1 MERRQFLS
9 LMAAVAG
16 TPLVARCARL
26 ATPSPP
32 KVYRS
37 ESGSLAVALTAS
49 LGRVSLGGRSATLM
63 TYNQQIPGPQLE
75 VRPGDRV
82 QIRFTNALDQPT
94 NLHYHGL
101 HLPPTGLADDPFRT
115 VAPGETALYDF
126 QIPDAHPSGFFW
138 YHPHFHG
145 LVAQQVFH
153 GLAGTIIVRGDE
165 VPGNVDHLPE
175 LQAAQEAVL
184 VLQDFDLDRRGQ
196 VREPMP
202 PFRMWGRQGD
212 LITVNGQVQPRFN
225 LPQGGLLR
233 LRILN
238 ASASRVYQLQLAE
251 DHPWW
256 LAATDGLTL
265 ADPVAQEAVV
275 LAPGERADLLVP
287 GDQPPGNYA
296 LLSLPYD
303 RGIAAM
309 ARSMMGHGAMMGA
322 GTGDTEE
329 PQTIATLDYG
339 ETTASESES
348 SILVNLPTALG
359 TVETLPEP
367 TTVREFVFDHGID
380 PETHDP
386 FLINGRA
393 FGHHRVDTQ
402 VQVGTVEDWVLI
414 NKAGMDHPFH
424 LHTNWFQVISR
435 NGQPEP
441 LRAWKDVVN
450 LRPYETVRIRIPFRD
465 FAGKTVYHCHI
476 LDHEDQGM
484 MEIVEMV

>member
-1 MERRQFLS
+1 M
-9 LMAAVAG
+9 AG
-16 TPLVARCARL
+16 TPLMARCARL
-26 ATPSPP
+26 ATAPTTPT
-32 KVYRS
+32 VYRS
-37 ESGSLAVALTAS
+37 EVGNLEIDLTAS
-49 LGRVSLGGRSATLM
+49 QSQVTVGGRSATLM
-63 TYNQQIPGPQLE
+63 TYNQQVPGPQLE

-115 VAPGETALYDF
+115 VAPGETAQYEF
-126 QIPDAHPSGFFW
+126 QIPDQHPSGFFW
-138 YHPHFHG
+138 YHPHQHG

-153 GLAGTIIVRGDE
+153 GLAGTILVRGEDE
-165 VPGNVDHLPE
+165 PPD

-196 VREPMP
+196 VQEPMP
-202 PFRMWGRQGD
+202 PFRMWGRQGN
-212 LITVNGQVQPRFN
+212 LITVNGQLQPQFG

-238 ASASRVYQLQLAE
+238 ASASRVYQLQLAN
-251 DHPWW
+251 HPWW
-256 LAATDGLTL
+256 LAAIDGLSL
-265 ADPVAQEAVV
+265 EAPVAQEAVI

-287 GDQPPGNYA
+287 GDQAPTSYA

-303 RGIAAM
+303 RGITAM
-309 ARSMMGHGAMMGA
+309 ARSMMGHGAMMAPGVVDA
-322 GTGDTEE
+322 DE
-329 PQTIATLDYG
+329 PQTIAHLDYATSAVDAA
-339 ETTASESES
+339 ET
-348 SILVNLPTALG
+348 VPTVTIPRTLG

-367 TTVREFVFDHGID
+367 SVVREFVFDHGID

-402 VQVGTVEDWVLI
+402 VQVGTVEDWVLV

-435 NGQPEP
+435 NDQPEP
-441 LRAWKDVVN
+441 LRAWRDTVH
-450 LRPYETVRIRIPFRD
+450 LRAYETVRIRIPFRD

-484 MEIVEMV
+484 MGIVEMV

>member
-1 MERRQFLS
+1 MERRRFLS
-9 LMAAVAG
+9 LMAAMAG

-26 ATPSPP
+26 ATAPTPP
-32 KVYRS
+32 TIYRS
-37 ESGSLAVALTAS
+37 EAGRLEIDLTAS
-49 LGRVSLGGRSATLM
+49 LNQVSLGGRSASLM

-115 VAPGETALYDF
+115 VAPGEMALYDF
-126 QIPDAHPSGFFW
+126 HIPDQHPSGFFW
-138 YHPHFHG
+138 YHPHVHG

-153 GLAGTIIVRGDE
+153 GLAGTILVRGKDD
-165 VPGNVDHLPE
+165 PPE
-175 LQAAQEAVL
+175 LASAQEAVL
-184 VLQDFDLDRRGQ
+184 VLQDFDLDRRGNVQ
-196 VREPMP
+196 EPTP
-202 PFRMWGRQGD
+202 VFRMWGRQGKV
-212 LITVNGQVQPRFN
+212 ITVNGQTQPRFS
-225 LPQGGLLR
+225 LPQGGLRR

-238 ASASRVYQLQLAE
+238 ASASRVYQLQLA

-256 LAATDGLTL
+256 LAATDGRSL
-265 ADPVAQEAVV
+265 AAPVAQESVI
-275 LAPGERADLLVP
+275 LAPGERADLLVL
-287 GDQPPGNYA
+287 GDQPPDSYA

-303 RGIAAM
+303 RGIATM
-309 ARSMMGHGAMMGA
+309 AKSMGQEHGA
-322 GTGDTEE
+322 DITEE
-329 PQTIATLDYG
+329 PQTIATLDYAGTTVG
-339 ETTASESES
+339 EMGT
-348 SILVNLPTALG
+348 SILVNLPTAMG

-367 TTVREFVFDHGID
+367 AIVREFVFDHGID
-380 PETHDP
+380 PETRDP

-393 FGHHRVDTQ
+393 FGHHRVDVQ
-402 VQVGTVEDWVLI
+402 AQVGTVEDWVLV

-424 LHTNWFQVISR
+424 LHTNGFQVISR
-435 NGQPEP
+435 NGQPETLP
-441 LRAWKDVVN
+441 AWRDTVN

-484 MEIVEMV
+484 MGIVEMV

>member
-9 LMAAVAG
+9 LMAAMAG
-16 TPLVARCARL
+16 TPLVARCARW
-26 ATPSPP
+26 AAPP
-32 KVYRS
+32 TAPTVYHS
-37 ESGSLAVALTAS
+37 EGGLLEVDLTAS
-49 LGRVSLGGRSATLM
+49 LGPVSLGRRSATLM
-63 TYNQQIPGPQLE
+63 AYNQQVPGPQFE

-126 QIPDAHPSGFFW
+126 QIPDQHPSGFFW
-138 YHPHFHG
+138 YHPHQHG

-153 GLAGTIIVRGDE
+153 GLAGTILVRGQDE
-165 VPGNVDHLPE
+165 PSE
-175 LQAAQEAVL
+175 LVSAQEAVL
-184 VLQDFDLDRRGQ
+184 VLQDFDLDRRGNVQ
-196 VREPMP
+196 EPTP
-202 PFRMWGRQGD
+202 PFRMWGRQGN
-212 LITVNGQVQPRFN
+212 LITVNGQLQPRFT
-225 LPQGGLLR
+225 LPQGSLLR

-238 ASASRVYQLQLAE
+238 ASASRVYRLQLA

-265 ADPVAQEAVV
+265 AAPVAQEEVI
-275 LAPGERADLLVP
+275 LAPGERADLLVSGDRNP
-287 GDQPPGNYA
+287 GSYA

-303 RGIAAM
+303 RGIAVM
-309 ARSMMGHGAMMGA
+309 AKSMGHGVDGVLV
-322 GTGDTEE
+322 EE
-329 PQTIATLDYG
+329 PQTIALLDYG
-339 ETTASESES
+339 VPEGASPGEGAMG
-348 SILVNLPTALG
+348 LGRTGAMPTVLG
-359 TVETLPEP
+359 TVATLPEP
-367 TTVREFVFDHGID
+367 STVRELVFDHGID

-424 LHTNWFQVISR
+424 LHTNAFQVISR

-484 MEIVEMV
+484 MGIVEMV

>member
-9 LMAAVAG
+9 LMVAMAG

-26 ATPSPP
+26 GSTMAMPT
-32 KVYRS
+32 VYTS
-37 ESGSLAVALTAS
+37 EAGTLAVDLTAS
-49 LGRVSLGGRSATLM
+49 QGRVTVGGRSAMLM

-126 QIPDAHPSGFFW
+126 QIPDQHPSGFFW
-138 YHPHFHG
+138 YHPHVHG
-145 LVAQQVFH
+145 LVAQQVAS
-153 GLAGTIIVRGDE
+153 GLAGTVIVRGDD
-165 VPGNVDHLPE
+165 VPGDPDQLPE
-175 LQAAQEAVL
+175 LQSAQEAVL
-184 VLQDFDLDRRGQ
+184 VLQDFDLDRRGHVQ
-196 VREPMP
+196 EPMP
-202 PFRMWGRQGD
+202 PFRMWGRQGNG
-212 LITVNGQVQPRFN
+212 ITVNGQTQPRFS

-238 ASASRVYQLQLAE
+238 ASASRIYQLQLA

-256 LAATDGLTL
+256 LAATDGQSL
-265 ADPVAQEAVV
+265 AAPVSQDAVI
-275 LAPGERADLLVP
+275 LAPGERADLLVS
-287 GDQPPGNYA
+287 GDQESGSYA
-296 LLSLPYD
+296 LMSLPYD
-303 RGIAAM
+303 RGINAM
-309 ARSMMGHGAMMGA
+309 ARSMMGHGSMMGNGSIDA
-322 GTGDTEE
+322 EE
-329 PQTIATLDYG
+329 PQTIAHLDYAVSEPG
-339 ETTASESES
+339 EAGTGRNGAIPGT
-348 SILVNLPTALG
+348 LG

-367 TTVREFVFDHGID
+367 SAVREFVFDHGID

-393 FGHHRVDTQ
+393 FGHHRVDVQ
-402 VQVGTVEDWVLI
+402 AQVGSVEDWVLI

-435 NGQPEP
+435 NDQPEP
-441 LRAWKDVVN
+441 LRAWRDTVH
-450 LRPYETVRIRIPFRD
+450 LRAYETVRIRIPFRD

-484 MEIVEMV
+484 MGIVEMV

>member
-9 LMAAVAG
+9 LMAAMAG

-26 ATPSPP
+26 ATTSTTPT
-32 KVYRS
+32 VYRS
-37 ESGSLAVALTAS
+37 EAGLLDIDLTAS
-49 LGRVSLGGRSATLM
+49 LGQVSLGSRSAMLM
-63 TYNQQIPGPQLE
+63 TYNQQVPGPQLE

-115 VAPGETALYDF
+115 VAPGETALYEF

-138 YHPHFHG
+138 YHPHVHG
-145 LVAQQVFH
+145 LVASQVFH
-153 GLAGTIIVRGDE
+153 GLAGTILVRGEDE
-165 VPGNVDHLPE
+165 PPE
-175 LQAAQEAVL
+175 LTAAQEAVL
-184 VLQDFDLDRRGQ
+184 VLQDFDLDRQGNVQ
-196 VREPMP
+196 EPTP

-212 LITVNGQVQPRFN
+212 LIAVNGQVQPRFDVIE
-225 LPQGGLLR
+225 GGLLR

-238 ASASRVYQLQLAE
+238 ASASRVYQLQLAN
-251 DHPWW
+251 HPWW
-256 LAATDGLTL
+256 LAATDGRSL
-265 ADPVAQEAVV
+265 AAPVAQEAVI

-287 GDQPPGNYA
+287 GDQPPGSYA

-309 ARSMMGHGAMMGA
+309 ARSMMGHGSMMGA
-322 GTGDTEE
+322 GTGDAEE

-339 ETTASESES
+339 GTTASESGT
-348 SILVNLPTALG
+348 SILVNLPTTLG

-367 TTVREFVFDHGID
+367 ATVREFVFDHGID
-380 PETHDP
+380 PETRDP

-402 VQVGTVEDWVLI
+402 VQVGTMEDWVLI

-441 LRAWKDVVN
+441 LPAWKDVVN
-450 LRPYETVRIRIPFRD
+450 LRAYETVRIRIPFRD

-484 MEIVEMV
+484 MGIVEMV

>member
-1 MERRQFLS
+1 MERRSFLS
-9 LMAAVAG
+9 LMAAMAG

-26 ATPSPP
+26 ATAPTPP
-32 KVYRS
+32 TIYRS
-37 ESGSLAVALTAS
+37 EAGRLEIDLTAS
-49 LGRVSLGGRSATLM
+49 LNQVSLDGRSATLM

-75 VRPGDRV
+75 VRSGDRL

-126 QIPDAHPSGFFW
+126 QIPDQHPSGFFW
-138 YHPHFHG
+138 YHPHVHG
-145 LVAQQVFH
+145 LVASQVFH
-153 GLAGTIIVRGDE
+153 GLAGTILVRGEDE
-165 VPGNVDHLPE
+165 APE
-175 LQAAQEAVL
+175 LQSAQEAVL

-196 VREPMP
+196 VQEPTP
-202 PFRMWGRQGD
+202 VFRMWGRQGN
-212 LITVNGQVQPRFN
+212 LITVNGQSQPRFS

-238 ASASRVYQLQLAE
+238 ASASRVYQLQLA

-256 LAATDGLTL
+256 LAATDGRSL
-265 ADPVAQEAVV
+265 AAPVAQESVI

-287 GDQPPGNYA
+287 GNRNSGSYA

-309 ARSMMGHGAMMGA
+309 AKSMMGHGAMMESGTDGA
-322 GTGDTEE
+322 EE

-339 ETTASESES
+339 GEASDAGSPAV
-348 SILVNLPTALG
+348 VNLPATLS
-359 TVETLPEP
+359 TVEPLPEP
-367 TTVREFVFDHGID
+367 SIVREFVFDHGID
-380 PETHDP
+380 PETRDP

-402 VQVGTVEDWVLI
+402 VQVGTVEDWVLV

-441 LRAWKDVVN
+441 LRAWRDTVN
-450 LRPYETVRIRIPFRD
+450 LRAYETVRIRIPFRD

-484 MEIVEMV
+484 MGIVEMV